1 MNSLLDV
8 QNPLTLKLAIF
19 LGVFLVAVAIPLTRP
34 SLSAALLKSI
44 KASPGLIHGIG
55 SVTAFVGLGILLAH
69 WDFSSIAAALVTLV
83 ALWWTIE
90 GLGMLALGHILPID
104 SPSNIRLYSLSNI
117 PAVAIGVF
125 LIIAGAFGHAP
136 TELTP

>member
-1 MNSLLDV
+1 MTDLLVV

-19 LGVFLVAVAIPLTRP
+19 LGVFFIAVAIPLTRT

-44 KASPGLIHGIG
+44 KALPGLMHAIG
-55 SVTAFVGLGILLAH
+55 SVCVFVGLGILLAH
-69 WDFSSIAAALVTLV
+69 WDFSSVAAALVTLI
-83 ALWWTIE
+83 ALWWTLE
-90 GLGMLALGHILPID
+90 GIGMLALGHILPID
-104 SPSNIRLYSLSNI
+104 SPSNIRMYALANI

-125 LIIAGAFGHAP
+125 LVIAGFFGHAA